1 MKRLLFVCLA
11 AVGAVVI
18 GHAQTPLDPAKLL
31 NPGTDS
37 WPSYNGD
44 YSGRRFST
52 LTKINDKNVGALSL
66 AWVYR
71 VNLSDKGATTIK
83 GTPIVID
90 GVMYLTVPDH
100 VWAIDARTGRQLWHH
115 AWTSKGGIHIGNRG
129 VAVLGDALFYETPDC
144 TLVSLNIK
152 DGSERWHKQIC
163 DLEQFYYG
171 SVAPIAV
178 KNHIIAGVSG
188 DDLDVP
194 GYVQAHDPVT
204 GEMQWRWYAVPQK
217 QGDPGSDTWP
227 NEEAGRHGGGMT
239 WQPVTYDP
247 ELNLVYVTTGNPA
260 AGHRVPESRGGQPL
274 HGVDRGAQSG
284 YRKDGVVLPVV
295 AERHARLGRH
305 ADCGPDRRRGRWA
318 SAQAARAGVPQRQVL
333 PPRPHERE
341 GHRVVRLCE
350 DQLVERLRREG
361 SADSQPGEEAA
372 GRRRSRDARSGRR
385 RRTGPRRA
393 SAPRPDSSTSPRRAR
408 SASSISTIRART
420 RRDGAARI
428 AAAGRSRCCRRST
441 TRRARSAGS
450 HRWDTNTHSGLLTT
464 AGNLLFAGG
473 NSQDLVALN
482 ATTGEALWHARL
494 GNGVSNGPITYEM
507 DGRQYVIVGAGDT
520 LFAFVMNNGR

>member
-1 MKRLLFVCLA
+1 VKRLLFVCLA
-11 AVGAVVI
+11 AVGAIVI
-18 GHAQTPLDPAKLL
+18 GHAQTPLDPARLL

-52 LTKINDKNVGALSL
+52 LTKINDKNIGSLSL
-66 AWVYR
+66 AWIYR
-71 VNLSDKGATTIK
+71 VNLANNGPSTIK
-83 GTPIVID
+83 GTPVVID

-100 VWAIDARTGRQLWHH
+100 VWALDARTGRQIWHH
-115 AWTSKGGIHIGNRG
+115 GWTTKGGIHIGNRG

-144 TLVSLNIK
+144 NLVSLNIK

-188 DDLDVP
+188 DDLDIP

-217 QGDPGSDTWP
+217 EGDPGSDTWP

-247 ELNLVYVTTGNPA
+247 ELNLIYVTTGNPQPVIA
-260 AGHRVPESRGGQPL
+260 FRNREGANLFTASIVALNPDTGKMAWYFQASPNDTHDWDATQTAVLIDDVVDGKPRKLLAQASRNGKFFVL
-274 HGVDRGAQSG
+274 DRTTGRAIVSSDYAKTNWAKG
-284 YRKDGVVLPVV
+284 FDAKGEPIPDPAKKPHVDGVLVTPDQGGATNWPSPSFSPATGLFYV
-295 AERHARLGRH
+295 A
-305 ADCGPDRRRGRWA
+305 
-318 SAQAARAGVPQRQVL
+318 AARAFSIFYIY
-333 PPRPHERE
+333 
-341 GHRVVRLCE
+341 
-350 DQLVERLRREG
+350 D
-361 SADSQPGEEAA
+361 PGENPQGWGGTDRGGWSESMLQAI
-372 GRRRSRDARSGRR
+372 DYK
-385 RRTGPRRA
+385 TGKVRWTHP
-393 SAPRPDSSTSPRRAR
+393 
-408 SASSISTIRART
+408 
-420 RRDGAARI
+420 
-428 AAAGRSRCCRRST
+428 
-441 TRRARSAGS
+441 
-450 HRWDTNTHSGLLTT
+450 WDTSARSGLLTT

-473 NSQDLVALN
+473 NTQDLVALN
-482 ATTGEALWHARL
+482 ATTGDAIWHTRL
-494 GNGVSNGPITYEM
+494 GNAVSNGPITYEM

-520 LFAFVMNNGR
+520 LFAFVMNNER

>member
-1 MKRLLFVCLA
+1 M
-11 AVGAVVI
+11 I

-71 VNLSDKGATTIK
+71 VNLSDEGGHDDQRHA
-83 GTPIVID
+83 D
-90 GVMYLTVPDH
+90 RHRRRHVPHRSRSRLGDRRPH
-100 VWAIDARTGRQLWHH
+100 GPPALAPRVDA
-115 AWTSKGGIHIGNRG
+115 KGGIHIGNRG

-171 SVAPIAV
+171 SVAPMVV

-194 GYVQAHDPVT
+194 GYLEAHDPET

-217 QGDPGSDTWP
+217 QGDPGSETWP

-247 ELNLVYVTTGNPA
+247 ELNLIYVTTGNPQPVIA
-260 AGHRVPESRGGQPL
+260 FRNREGANLFTASIVALNPGH
-274 HGVDRGAQSG
+274 
-284 YRKDGVVLPVV
+284 RKDGVVLPVV

-305 ADCGPDRRRGRWA
+305 AD
-318 SAQAARAGVPQRQVL
+318 
-333 PPRPHERE
+333 
-341 GHRVVRLCE
+341 
-350 DQLVERLRREG
+350 
-361 SADSQPGEEAA
+361 
-372 GRRRSRDARSGRR
+372 
-385 RRTGPRRA
+385 
-393 SAPRPDSSTSPRRAR
+393 APS
-408 SASSISTIRART
+408 
-420 RRDGAARI
+420 
-428 AAAGRSRCCRRST
+428 
-441 TRRARSAGS
+441 
-450 HRWDTNTHSGLLTT
+450 
-464 AGNLLFAGG
+464 
-473 NSQDLVALN
+473 
-482 ATTGEALWHARL
+482 
-494 GNGVSNGPITYEM
+494 
-507 DGRQYVIVGAGDT
+507 
-520 LFAFVMNNGR
+520 